1 MASKWAMEFAAGPH
15 SHDNMCFEYMK
26 LNWFTDML
34 NVMKGCQ
41 IFELPI
47 ISDAASKV

>member
-1 MASKWAMEFAAGPH
+1 MEFAADPH
-15 SHDNMCFEYMK
+15 SHDNIFTMEFMCFEYME

-34 NVMKGCQ
+34 NVNKGCQ

-47 ISDAASKV
+47 ISDAASRV